1 MDQVTH
7 FLFLA
12 ALILIIVCTMK
23 FLAWSSCAS
32 GFLDA
37 NDHVP
42 KGAASYMDAY
52 FDKIQDATDKA
63 LDKVEIAVDKVK
75 EINDKV
81 NWDNIGNCL
90 ENTVCAESNAE
101 RELRMMH
108 RNNRRTT
115 DK

>member
-1 MDQVTH
+1 MDQFTH

-23 FLAWSSCAS
+23 FLAFSSCAS
-32 GFLDA
+32 GFLNS

-42 KGAASYMDAY
+42 QGAASYMDAY
-52 FDKIQDATDKA
+52 FDKIQDAADVA
-63 LDKVEIAVDKVK
+63 LDKVETAADKIR

-101 RELRMMH
+101 RELKMMH
-108 RNNRRTT
+108 RNNRRTSEE
-115 DK
+115 